1 MIDTAG
7 CQCYLI
13 VGSILLHKHDTP
25 PPFSLIL
32 LANVKTQIYLRVAG
46 VKRHRNNQHSDA
58 NKLRPDNTDQA
69 PAFPMVKRKTLR
81 HMRLQYFRVYFIG
94 QHYRI
99 TLGGG

>member
-13 VGSILLHKHDTP
+13 VGSILLDKHDTP
-25 PPFSLIL
+25 PPLSLIL
-32 LANVKTQIYLRVAG
+32 PTNVKT
-46 VKRHRNNQHSDA
+46 HRNNQHSDA

-81 HMRLQYFRVYFIG
+81 HMWLQYFRVYFIG